1 MFPDNLKYRRIQIM
15 VRKGVNCMTIQ
26 LTIDLPEDVFSLL
39 RKSPSEFVGEL
50 RLAAA
55 VKWYELGTIS
65 QSKAAEL
72 AGVSRQEFL
81 EALNRFKVSPFQVTP
96 EELAK
101 EAADA

>member
-1 MFPDNLKYRRIQIM
+1 
-15 VRKGVNCMTIQ
+15 MTIQ

-39 RKSPSEFVGEL
+39 RTSPTEFVGEL

-55 VKWYELGTIS
+55 VKWFELGMIS
-65 QSKAAEL
+65 QSKASEL

-81 EALNRFKVSPFQVTP
+81 VALNRFKVSPFQVTP
-96 EELAK
+96 EELAG

>member
-1 MFPDNLKYRRIQIM
+1 
-15 VRKGVNCMTIQ
+15 MTIQ
-26 LTIDLPEDVFSLL
+26 LTIYLPEDVFSLL
-39 RKSPSEFVGEL
+39 RKSPTEFVEEL

-55 VKWYELGTIS
+55 VKWYELEMIS

-96 EELAK
+96 QELAG

>member
-1 MFPDNLKYRRIQIM
+1 
-15 VRKGVNCMTIQ
+15 
-26 LTIDLPEDVFSLL
+26 
-39 RKSPSEFVGEL
+39 
-50 RLAAA
+50 LAAA

-96 EELAK
+96 EELAR

>member
-1 MFPDNLKYRRIQIM
+1 MIYRGRYDHTAYHRPAGGCLFPA
-15 VRKGVNCMTIQ
+15 
-26 LTIDLPEDVFSLL
+26 EE
-39 RKSPSEFVGEL
+39 SPSEFVGEV

-55 VKWYELGTIS
+55 EKWYELGTIS

-96 EELAK
+96 EELAR
-101 EAADA
+101 EGADA

>member
-1 MFPDNLKYRRIQIM
+1 
-15 VRKGVNCMTIQ
+15 MTIQ

-39 RKSPSEFVGEL
+39 RTSPTEFVGEL

-55 VKWYELGTIS
+55 VKWYELGMIS
-65 QSKAAEL
+65 QSKASGL

-81 EALNRFKVSPFQVTP
+81 LALNRFKVSPFQVTP
-96 EELAK
+96 EELAR